1 MTTTKVLLD
10 TRRKKKDGTYPLVI
24 RIFNNGK
31 YRDIGL
37 KCSLK
42 EAEFDS
48 QSQKVKK
55 THKNHELLNT
65 KINQTL
71 LKVQEE
77 SLKFEI
83 SDQVSSAHLIK
94 NATTAVKASKS
105 FITYSEGVIS
115 QMRIANR
122 NGNANAY
129 RDALNAFK
137 KYSGIQDPPMKAI
150 TYELIGQLETNML
163 AAGLKRNAIA
173 CYFRS
178 LRAIINRAIKEKL
191 MDRAKYPFES
201 FKIKTE
207 STTKRNISKS
217 EMQAI
222 MALEIKKNTTMWH
235 SRNYFLLSFNLIGIS
250 FADMATLKY
259 SDISNGRISYRR
271 KKTHK
276 LYNLRLTST
285 ALELINLYKSPD
297 RTYIL
302 PVIPENMVGNQVEER
317 KYIQYGTKTTN
328 KYISRIGKLL
338 KIDLALTTYVARH
351 SWATIAKRMGYSKD
365 LIAEALGH
373 EFGNKVTGIYLD
385 NFDQDVIDDMNSTVC
400 RFN

>member
-1 MTTTKVLLD
+1 
-10 TRRKKKDGTYPLVI
+10 
-24 RIFNNGK
+24 
-31 YRDIGL
+31 
-37 KCSLK
+37 
-42 EAEFDS
+42 
-48 QSQKVKK
+48 
-55 THKNHELLNT
+55 
-65 KINQTL
+65 
-71 LKVQEE
+71 
-77 SLKFEI
+77 
-83 SDQVSSAHLIK
+83 
-94 NATTAVKASKS
+94 
-105 FITYSEGVIS
+105 
-115 QMRIANR
+115 
-122 NGNANAY
+122 
-129 RDALNAFK
+129 
-137 KYSGIQDPPMKAI
+137 
-150 TYELIGQLETNML
+150 
-163 AAGLKRNAIA
+163 
-173 CYFRS
+173 
-178 LRAIINRAIKEKL
+178 
-191 MDRAKYPFES
+191 
-201 FKIKTE
+201 
-207 STTKRNISKS
+207 
-217 EMQAI
+217 
-222 MALEIKKNTTMWH
+222 MWH